1 MLYTLW
7 MTEDFRSSI
16 SDPVGTWEALYDSCP
31 ATVFFLKDTVG
42 RYQVVNRTLAERCG
56 VKNKAELLG
65 KTTVDL
71 FPEPLGQSYLD
82 QDLDVIKNGSVMP
95 ENLELHVY
103 PGGFHGWCVTTKL
116 PLHDA
121 NGKVIGVAGVSRDL
135 HMRADKFEGYEEF
148 SATLDYIRKSY
159 AQPLRVDD
167 LAEQAGLS
175 AYQYEQRMKK
185 VLGMPAGHFISRVRL
200 EAAIALL
207 KDSSDTVAEVALA
220 CGFYDQSAFARTFK
234 SAIGMTPTEY
244 RKHDR

>member
-1 MLYTLW
+1 MA
-7 MTEDFRSSI
+7 EDLRSLI

-31 ATVFFLKDTVG
+31 DTVFFLKDTEG
-42 RYQVVNRTLAERCG
+42 RYQVVNRTLVERCG
-56 VKNKAELLG
+56 FKNKSELIG
-65 KTTVDL
+65 KTAVDL

-82 QDLDVIKNGSVMP
+82 QDLDVIANGSSMP

-116 PLHDA
+116 PLSDA
-121 NGKVIGVAGVSRDL
+121 AGKVIGLAGVSRDL

-148 SATLDYIRKSY
+148 SATLEVIRKKFSES
-159 AQPLRVDD
+159 LRVDD

-175 AYQYEQRMKK
+175 VYQYEQRMKK

-200 EAAIALL
+200 EAAIEKLRQ
-207 KDSSDTVAEVALA
+207 SDASVADIALA

-234 SAIGMTPTEY
+234 NAIGMTPSQY
-244 RKHDR
+244 RKQSS